1 VAKCEHCGQEIP
13 KIIREGLKNLGIFYK
28 LIRNQFVYGGQK
40 YAQTE
45 TKEATDVLFDDF
57 GKGWL
62 LGTIAKYCK
71 RYSNLARERDL
82 LKIATYMFILWL
94 KRGFHLKKEGSYK
107 VINTT
112 VKAKTEFFPTFIN
125 NVTKYT
131 DTHVIIDDNPLEKI
145 YILLKECN
153 DTIFMLLKEEK
164 FLEIFYLAYQ
174 IWNKEVKEKGTDED
188 VYNETKKKKEK
199 VK

>member
-1 VAKCEHCGQEIP
+1 MGKCEHCGQEL
-13 KIIREGLKNLGIFYK
+13 KKNIIKGLKNLEIFYK
-28 LIRNQFVYGGQK
+28 LIKNQFVYGGTK

-62 LGTIAKYCK
+62 LGTIAKYIK

-94 KRGFHLKKEGSYK
+94 KRGFHVKKKGSYD

-112 VKAKTEFFPTFIN
+112 VKAKTEYFPVFVDTIN
-125 NVTKYT
+125 EYLNN
-131 DTHVIIDDNPLEKI
+131 HIIITEKPLDRI
-145 YILLKECN
+145 YELLRECN
-153 DTIFMLLKEEK
+153 ATIFTLTKEEK
-164 FLEIFYLAYQ
+164 LLEIFYLAYY
-174 IWNKEVKEKGTDED
+174 IWNKEIKEKGKDED
-188 VYNETKKKKEK
+188 VFNETKLKEK

>member
-1 VAKCEHCGQEIP
+1 MET
-13 KIIREGLKNLGIFYK
+13 FYK
-28 LIRNQFVYGGQK
+28 LIKNQFVYGGQK

-62 LGTIAKYCK
+62 LGTIAKYVK

-94 KRGFHLKKEGSYK
+94 KRGFHLKKKGEYD

-112 VKAKTEFFPTFIN
+112 VKAKTEFFPVFVDTIN
-125 NVTKYT
+125 EYVEKHIIITENSLERIYT
-131 DTHVIIDDNPLEKI
+131 
-145 YILLKECN
+145 LLKECN

-164 FLEIFYLAYQ
+164 LLEIFYLAYQ
-174 IWNKEVKEKGTDED
+174 IWNKEIKEKGKDED
-188 VYNETKKKKEK
+188 VFNETNKEK
-199 VK
+199 